1 MTQFSAILV
10 GNESLLR
17 HAAQTLM
24 TRGHRI
30 AAIVTR
36 NPELRDWAQG
46 AGLTVEDQDAPVPE
60 NAPVADWLDETRLS
74 IVVRAPSMLPT
85 TPA

>member
-17 HAAQTLM
+17 HAAETLR

-30 AAIVTR
+30 AAIV
-36 NPELRDWAQG
+36 
-46 AGLTVEDQDAPVPE
+46 
-60 NAPVADWLDETRLS
+60 NALLV
-74 IVVRAPSMLPT
+74 
-85 TPA
+85 

>member
-17 HAAQTLM
+17 HAAETLR

-30 AAIVTR
+30 
-36 NPELRDWAQG
+36 ELKVGQG
-46 AGLTVEDQDAPVPE
+46 RVRR
-60 NAPVADWLDETRLS
+60 VADVLCWEPGGPDR
-74 IVVRAPSMLPT
+74 P
-85 TPA
+85 